1 MESRITKL
9 ESSLN
14 SLKNALKQVE
24 DKENELQS
32 GIEKATDEI
41 NQWKMEVQGKFKFFL
56 GFTNSNS
63 PDAIYNGLVYLLIL
77 VFVIGAF
84 CFFKNKVRAGF
95 ILQSQFLGL

>member
-41 NQWKMEVQGKFKFFL
+41 NQWKMEVQGKFKFFFRL
-56 GFTNSNS
+56 
-63 PDAIYNGLVYLLIL
+63 Y
-77 VFVIGAF
+77 
-84 CFFKNKVRAGF
+84 
-95 ILQSQFLGL
+95 